1 MFDEETGE
9 TLTMANFGYYG
20 NLTGIEQAM
29 LLRNNKISSELKN
42 RNFEGVKAVLSNYET
57 MKKTKLSAE
66 LEISE
71 IMTISKDSE
80 YEANYAV
87 IKL

>member
-1 MFDEETGE
+1 
-9 TLTMANFGYYG
+9 
-20 NLTGIEQAM
+20 
-29 LLRNNKISSELKN
+29 
-42 RNFEGVKAVLSNYET
+42 